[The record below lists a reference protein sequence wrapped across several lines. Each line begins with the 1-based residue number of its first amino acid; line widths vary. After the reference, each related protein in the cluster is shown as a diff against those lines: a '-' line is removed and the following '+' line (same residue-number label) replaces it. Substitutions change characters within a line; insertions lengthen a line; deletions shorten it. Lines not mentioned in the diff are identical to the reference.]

1 MHAATAVEHLATN
14 PLLAE
19 KIVEE
24 GALEPLKRILKTNKL
39 GPVRGGPPGPRG
51 RARPAARPRPIAR
64 CCRQVQECTAY
75 PRHRN
80 LPLMVFH

>member
-1 MHAATAVEHLATN
+1 MHAATAVEHLANN

-39 GPVRGGPPGPRG
+39 GPVRPPGVTSHP
-51 RARPAARPRPIAR
+51 
-64 CCRQVQECTAY
+64 QVTSHPSQ
-75 PRHRN
+75 
-80 LPLMVFH
+80 